1 MSLWILPKI
10 DHALHVWASS
20 TELVE
25 YEDWAR
31 GDRGNTGNQKL
42 ESIQGGT
49 VD

>member
-31 GDRGNTGNQKL
+31 GDVSWELASGSRGC
-42 ESIQGGT
+42 
-49 VD
+49 